1 MMMEE
6 VEAGPEHCGCAIAG
20 GAWRAGVGLQGSRVD
35 IEVERAVSAVL
46 RVTQQRLVSDNG
58 LGARKPRIRQSCLQP
73 IHPLHSVLPPS
84 VPDSPQVCHRLWLVC
99 VGRGGRP
106 WGGGVDEDCILH
118 TSVMWIQIAEG
129 KKAGGSMQTCATL

>member
-1 MMMEE
+1 MMEE

-73 IHPLHSVLPPS
+73 IHPLHSVLPSIITRFSTS
-84 VPDSPQVCHRLWLVC
+84 VSPTVACVC
-99 VGRGGRP
+99 GEGGGAPGGGRLMRTAY
-106 WGGGVDEDCILH
+106 CTRL
-118 TSVMWIQIAEG
+118 
-129 KKAGGSMQTCATL
+129 